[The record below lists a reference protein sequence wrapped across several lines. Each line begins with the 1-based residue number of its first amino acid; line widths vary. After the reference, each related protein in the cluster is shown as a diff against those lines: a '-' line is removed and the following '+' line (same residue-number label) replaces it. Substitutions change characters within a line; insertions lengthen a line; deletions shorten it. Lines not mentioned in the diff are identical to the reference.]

1 MKILTSIQH
10 FQKAK
15 DSISMSVPGTSN
27 QTNRPSVT
35 MKVEE
40 EKSDIK
46 QAIGN
51 LYYLMLPEDTI
62 STN

>member
-10 FQKAK
+10 FQKPK

-27 QTNRPSVT
+27 QTNRPSIT

-40 EKSDIK
+40 ENPTSSKPL
-46 QAIGN
+46 GTC
-51 LYYLMLPEDTI
+51 TI
-62 STN
+62 